1 MAAAATARGTSW
13 SRVVLPRC
21 TRPGGR
27 GRTPAV
33 RAPRRSPAP
42 DGSVKTRGR
51 RHSPRAISA
60 FDPSPD
66 AVLAVLA
73 TCAAGAKLAEE
84 KTKFGA
90 KVSAPLLAMASA
102 MLLATLGLIPAA
114 SPALDLVWRALMP
127 LAVALSLLGVD
138 LRDAARTS
146 GPALAAFAV
155 GAVGSVLGTAVAYA
169 TVGPALGP
177 DAWRVA
183 ACLCTSYVGG
193 SLNYAA
199 TAQALGLAAA
209 PGGQAALAAGMAA
222 DNLAMAVFLSALMV
236 AKADPPTEEKEAF
249 ASRAMEDGGDGIVG
263 EIGGNEGVCVANG
276 GTVPTAIPTARTA
289 ACALATAL
297 VFLECGKLLA
307 RCLGLPAGTS
317 LGVSS
322 ALVPVAAAAAAT
334 ATRGALDASR
344 AFAGSDAVGGALML
358 VFFAALG
365 RQRTRAWRLK
375 PGVPRAFS
383 SPCNSRRTSR
393 SPPSSASGRMRLPAW
408 AALTASN
415 ACVGGR
421 RRRRRWRAPGDGPRR
436 CSRPSWWGRSGTPW
450 GRRLVASSDRL
461 SGRGS
466 DSA

>member
-1 MAAAATARGTSW
+1 MAAGATARGTSW

-33 RAPRRSPAP
+33 RAPRPSPAP
-42 DGSVKTRGR
+42 DGVVNTRGPR
-51 RHSPRAISA
+51 RSCRAISA

-127 LAVALSLLGVD
+127 LAVALSLLGVN

-155 GAVGSVLGTAVAYA
+155 GALGSVLGTAVAYG

-183 ACLCTSYVGG
+183 ACLCASYVGG

-199 TAQALGLAAA
+199 TAQALGLDAA

-222 DNLAMAVFLSALMV
+222 DNLAMAVFLSALM
-236 AKADPPTEEKEAF
+236 AAEADPPTEEGK
-249 ASRAMEDGGDGIVG
+249 ASEKPDGIVR
-263 EIGGNEGVCVANG
+263 ETGGNEARVANAG
-276 GTVPTAIPTARTA
+276 TVTVPTAAVPTARTA

-307 RCLGLPAGTS
+307 GVLGLPAGTS

-322 ALVPVAAAAAAT
+322 ALVPFALAT
-334 ATRGALDASR
+334 THGAVDASR

-365 RQRTRAWRLK
+365 ASADPRVAIKAGGPACVFIAVQLATHLAFVLCV
-375 PGVPRAFS
+375 GVGA
-383 SPCNSRRTSR
+383 
-393 SPPSSASGRMRLPAW
+393 MKLPAW
-408 AALTASN
+408 AVLTASN
-415 ACVGGR
+415 ACVGGPATAAAMASAR
-421 RRRRRWRAPGDGPRR
+421 GWTAGVQPAIVVGTIGYAV
-436 CSRPSWWGRSGTPW
+436 GTPI
-450 GRRLVASSDRL
+450 GCLVGQAL
-461 SGRGS
+461 
-466 DSA
+466 AAWF

>member
-1 MAAAATARGTSW
+1 M
-13 SRVVLPRC
+13 
-21 TRPGGR
+21 
-27 GRTPAV
+27 
-33 RAPRRSPAP
+33 
-42 DGSVKTRGR
+42 KTRGR

-155 GAVGSVLGTAVAYA
+155 GAVGSILGTAVAYA
-169 TVGPALGP
+169 TVGRALGP

-183 ACLCTSYVGG
+183 ACLCASYVGG

-199 TAQALGLAAA
+199 TAQALGLDAA

-222 DNLAMAVFLSALMV
+222 DNLAMAVFLSALM
-236 AKADPPTEEKEAF
+236 AAEADPPTEEGK
-249 ASRAMEDGGDGIVG
+249 ASEKPDGIVR
-263 EIGGNEGVCVANG
+263 ETGGNEARVANAG
-276 GTVPTAIPTARTA
+276 TVTVPTAAVPTARTA

-307 RCLGLPAGTS
+307 GVLGLPAGTS

-322 ALVPVAAAAAAT
+322 ALVPFALAT
-334 ATRGALDASR
+334 THGAVDASR

-365 RQRTRAWRLK
+365 ASADPRVAIKAGGPACVFIAVQLATHLAFVLCV
-375 PGVPRAFS
+375 GVGA
-383 SPCNSRRTSR
+383 
-393 SPPSSASGRMRLPAW
+393 MKLPAW
-408 AALTASN
+408 AVLTASN
-415 ACVGGR
+415 ACVGGPATAAAMASAR
-421 RRRRRWRAPGDGPRR
+421 GWTAGVQPAIVVGTIGYAV
-436 CSRPSWWGRSGTPW
+436 GTPI
-450 GRRLVASSDRL
+450 GCLVGQAL
-461 SGRGS
+461 
-466 DSA
+466 AAWF